1 MPDEQLRRYN
11 RRFSVRCRLD
21 KSMHSQLLVAQLCR
35 CTSSVRS
42 SAYSDLV
49 ERYAA
54 TKFATA
60 WKIREGVL

>member
-1 MPDEQLRRYN
+1 MPAGQPRRYN
-11 RRFSVRCRLD
+11 RRFSVRCPLD
-21 KSMHSQLLVAQLCR
+21 KSMHKQLLVAQRCR

-42 SAYSDLV
+42 SAYSDLL